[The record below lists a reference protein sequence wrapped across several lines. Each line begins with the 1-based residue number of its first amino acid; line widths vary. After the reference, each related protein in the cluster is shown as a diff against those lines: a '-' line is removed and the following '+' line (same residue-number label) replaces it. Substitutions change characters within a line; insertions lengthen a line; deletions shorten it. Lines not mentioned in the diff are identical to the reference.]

1 MKYVRL
7 GRTGLNV
14 SRLALG
20 TATYGVSPLEADVPA
35 MVHRALDMGINII
48 DTSNSYGHQP
58 RFDQPWAPPAAE
70 RKPAEEMVGAAIKG
84 HRHEIILCSKVMEP
98 VYEGPN
104 GRGLSRKHIME
115 QIDISLRRLD
125 TDYLDVYYA
134 HHPDPFTPLDQTL
147 RTFDDLIKMGKIR
160 YYALSTF
167 PGWMLTHAV
176 MLADKM
182 NINAPIVD
190 QVNYNLV
197 NRAVETEIVPASLQ
211 FGTGLTVF
219 GPLFGGLLA
228 GISVL
233 DRPVQGSQRWT
244 GRGFTEREI
253 GLGRDLDALAKET
266 GHPPAHLAL
275 AWLMSRPAVATCII
289 GPENL
294 YELEQN
300 IEAADLELPDE
311 IMQRVDAIGK
321 VEGPAMPR

>member
-1 MKYVRL
+1 MQYTRL

-14 SRLALG
+14 SRIALG
-20 TATYGVSPLEADVPA
+20 TATFGVSPLEADVPA
-35 MVHRALDMGINII
+35 MIHRGLDLGINII
-48 DTSNSYGHQP
+48 DTANSYGHQP

-70 RKPAEEMVGAAIKG
+70 RRPAEEMVGEAIKG

-115 QIDISLRRLD
+115 QIDITLRRLD
-125 TDYLDVYYA
+125 VDYIDVYYA

-147 RTFDDLIKMGKIR
+147 RAFDDLIKQGKIR

-167 PGWMLTHAV
+167 PAWLLTEAI
-176 MLADKM
+176 MLADKL
-182 NINAPIVD
+182 NLNAPIVD

-197 NRAVETEIVPASLQ
+197 NRAVETEIVPASLR
-211 FGTGLTVF
+211 FGTSLTVF

-244 GRGFTEREI
+244 GRGFTEREV
-253 GLGRDLDALAKET
+253 GLGRELDALSKET
-266 GHPPAHLAL
+266 GFPPAHLAL
-275 AWLMSRPAVATCII
+275 AWLMTRPAVATCII
-289 GPENL
+289 GPEKIH
-294 YELEQN
+294 ELEEN
-300 IEAADLELPDE
+300 IEAADLQLDPELLA
-311 IMQRVDAIGK
+311 RVDAIGK
-321 VEGPAMPR
+321 VEGPSMPR

>member
-35 MVHRALDMGINII
+35 MIHRGLELGINII

-147 RTFDDLIKMGKIR
+147 RTFDDLIRMGKIR

-167 PGWMLTHAV
+167 PAWQLTYAIQ
-176 MLADKM
+176 LADKM
-182 NINAPIVD
+182 NISAPIVD

-233 DRPVQGSQRWT
+233 ERPVQGSQRWT
-244 GRGFTEREI
+244 GRGFTEHEI
-253 GLGRDLDALAKET
+253 ELGRQLDSVAKET
-266 GHPPAHLAL
+266 GYKPAHLAL
-275 AWLMSRPAVATCII
+275 AWLMSRPAVATCIV

-294 YELEQN
+294 YELEEN
-300 IEAADLELPDE
+300 IAAADLDVPDE
-311 IMQRVDAIGK
+311 VMERVDAIGK
-321 VEGPAMPR
+321 VVGPSMPR